1 MKKISDE
8 LEFKLSK
15 RDLRSIF
22 WRSLTLEWSWNFE
35 RQQHM
40 GFAYSMLPVINK
52 LYRNKEDRAAAAKRH
67 MEFFNSTPY
76 LSTLILG
83 ITASMEEKNAQDK
96 NFDATSISNIKTAL
110 MGPIAGIGDS
120 FFWGT
125 LRVLATGMGTA
136 LALKGSLL
144 GPLLFVLVF
153 NVPHYI
159 IRYLCTIG
167 GYKFGASLLQRIESS
182 GLMSSL
188 TYGASILGLMVIG
201 GMTSS
206 MVTLHVGGAIGK
218 GDDAQ
223 KIQNI
228 IDGVVPNILSL
239 LAVFLVYWLL
249 KKDVNINYI
258 LVGIFILGIIG
269 AWGKFLVA

>member
-1 MKKISDE
+1 MTKISDE
-8 LEFKLSK
+8 LESKLSK

-83 ITASMEEKNAQDK
+83 ITASMEEKNAQDR

-206 MVTLHVGGAIGK
+206 MVTLHVSGAIGK

-258 LVGIFILGIIG
+258 LVGIFIFGIIG